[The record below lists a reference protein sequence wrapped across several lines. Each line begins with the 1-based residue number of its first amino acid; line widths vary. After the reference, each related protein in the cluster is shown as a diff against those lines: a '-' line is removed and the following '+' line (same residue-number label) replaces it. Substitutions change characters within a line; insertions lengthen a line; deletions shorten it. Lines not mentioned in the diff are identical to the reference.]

1 MNSPVFIQGRGSDRF
16 HRLLTVGVT
25 HHICAC
31 RLVSIDATSPVT
43 LTATRPGPQLLCP
56 ACARD
61 LDCKL
66 ARGAEVGPYAGEV
79 GMLADLAP
87 RTVTP
92 RMRPGVARART
103 STEERE
109 WGCDAVPEVAL
120 YDMTSRG
127 VMR

>member
-1 MNSPVFIQGRGSDRF
+1 MIAVFIQPPGGRF
-16 HRLLTVGVT
+16 HRLLTIGVVA
-25 HHICAC
+25 HITAC

-66 ARGAEVGPYAGEV
+66 ARGAEVGPYAREV
-79 GMLADLAP
+79 GVLAELVA

-92 RMRPGVARART
+92 RERPTVVARVP
-103 STEERE
+103 SVDLEWRE
-109 WGCDAVPEVAL
+109 SAIPEVVL
-120 YDMTSRG
+120 EEMTSRS